1 MIILK
6 KCHFPGR
13 NDGIW
18 PKNYEPLIESNLLTH
33 FQSKSCTNLSESEF
47 GQKNE
52 HWNKNFLKIP
62 CRRPKRRKFA
72 KKMMILRR
80 SPSRWPIS
88 NQKVWL
94 ISLKLNSG
102 DKKKT
107 TTETIIFI
115 KIHFGGRN
123 DGIWPKNDEPL
134 TESYLLTHFQL
145 KSFTNLSN
153 TEFWHKKKQAPK
165 RKVLKNAIS

>member
-1 MIILK
+1 
-6 KCHFPGR
+6 
-13 NDGIW
+13 
-18 PKNYEPLIESNLLTH
+18 
-33 FQSKSCTNLSESEF
+33 
-47 GQKNE
+47 
-52 HWNKNFLKIP
+52 
-62 CRRPKRRKFA
+62 
-72 KKMMILRR
+72 MILRR

-88 NQKVWL
+88 NRKVWL

-134 TESYLLTHFQL
+134 TESYLLTHFQS
-145 KSFTNLSN
+145 KICTNLCEL
-153 TEFWHKKKQAPK
+153 EFWRKKKKAEHRNGNFQKNAVSMAETTKFGGKTMNLLWSLGRWPISTWKASQIFANLNSGAK
-165 RKVLKNAIS
+165 RKRALKWQF